1 MATTSIW
8 AVKGWLGK
16 VVVYVVNPDKTTN
29 PAYYEKKGMTDVEAQ
44 GLSDVIDYAIQ
55 TQKTVE
61 QTHDESAQVM
71 QQFVSAINCRLP
83 IARGQMMAT
92 KEKFGKTGGIVAY
105 HGYQSFAPGEA
116 TPKMA
121 HEIGVKLAK
130 RLWGD
135 EYQVI
140 IATHLDK
147 ANHLH
152 SHFVV
157 NTVSWKDGTR
167 YHRTKQDYYLM
178 QTESDKLCR
187 EYGLS
192 VIEEPQRG
200 RSKQYGE
207 WKAEREGKPTY
218 RGMVKADFDQAVLES
233 MTERQLWDNLYKKG
247 YRIKFGQDITLRPP
261 GKDRGLK
268 LCRNFGEDYSI
279 ESIRNRI
286 LANTRPQRHI
296 IPAEKPPRKMKFI
309 GNLNTA
315 RRITG
320 HQATGYQPG
329 SGLRALYFSYLY
341 KMGALPK
348 KRQPSPQSV
357 YFLFREDIRF
367 IQNIAR
373 ETRLLV
379 KHGIDTTGQLS
390 AHRDKLA
397 AEMSGLAESRKHL
410 RYQARRTHDPDELAA
425 IKTEISGLSAQ
436 IGDLRREVRL
446 CEDIETRSA
455 DMRDKLRRAAEE
467 QEKSNGKELKR
478 DEPFRRRR

>member
-16 VVVYVVNPDKTTN
+16 VVVYVANPDKTTN
-29 PAYYEKKGMTDVEAQ
+29 PAYFEKEGMTDAQAQ
-44 GLSDVIDYAIQ
+44 GLYDVIDYAIQ
-55 TQKTVE
+55 IQKTTE
-61 QTHDESAQVM
+61 QTHDEDEPVM

-83 IARGQMMAT
+83 IARSQMMAT
-92 KEKFGKTGGIVAY
+92 KEKFGKVNGIVAY

-116 TPKMA
+116 TPQMA
-121 HEIGVKLAK
+121 HEIGMKLAE
-130 RLWGD
+130 RLWG
-135 EYQVI
+135 EKYQVI
-140 IATHLDK
+140 VATHLDK

-152 SHFVV
+152 NHFVV
-157 NTVSWKDGTR
+157 NTVSWKDGIR
-167 YHRTKQDYYLM
+167 YHRTEQDYYRM

-207 WKAEREGKPTY
+207 WKAERDGKPTC
-218 RGMVKADFDQAVLES
+218 RGMVRADFDQAVLES

-247 YRIKFGQDITLRPP
+247 YRIKFGKDISLRPP
-261 GKDRGLK
+261 GKERGLK

-279 ESIRNRI
+279 ESIRTRI
-286 LANTRPQRHI
+286 LANTRPQRRI
-296 IPAEKPPRKMKFI
+296 IPAEKMPRKMKFA
-309 GNLNTA
+309 GKLNTA
-315 RRITG
+315 RRI
-320 HQATGYQPG
+320 TGYQPG

-348 KRQPSPQSV
+348 KRQQSPERV

-379 KHGIDTTGQLS
+379 KHSIDTTGQLS
-390 AHRDKLA
+390 AHRDGLA
-397 AEMSGLAESRKHL
+397 AKISALSENRKRL
-410 RYQARRTHDPDELAA
+410 RQQVRRTHDPDEQAG
-425 IKTEISGLSAQ
+425 IRSEISALSVQ
-436 IGDLRREVRL
+436 IGGLRREVRL

-455 DMRDKLRRAAEE
+455 DMRDKIRRAAEE
-467 QEKSNGKELKR
+467 QDKSQGKEINR